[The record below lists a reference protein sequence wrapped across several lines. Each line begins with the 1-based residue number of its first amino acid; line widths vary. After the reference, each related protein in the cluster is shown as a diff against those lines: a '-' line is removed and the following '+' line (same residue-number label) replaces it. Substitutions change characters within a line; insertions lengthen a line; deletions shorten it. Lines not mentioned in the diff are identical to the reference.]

1 MFPNQLACKKKML
14 SRLRKCWEVEGEI
27 VYSWNSQNSTKQLNC
42 PIMEK
47 LWYFVIICIEKKYGV
62 LLLEYVQKIRGLF
75 LFPVFFILEINLY
88 MCKYGLANFWKVFYN
103 SYVFFFFSLTE
114 ILLIAALTI
123 QICHW
128 DQQKSND
135 KVFSYGEQTRPN
147 EAL

>member
-1 MFPNQLACKKKML
+1 MDKFLIMFPNQLACKKKML

-103 SYVFFFFSLTE
+103 SYVFFFFPHRNTFNCCIDNSDLPLRSTKK
-114 ILLIAALTI
+114 
-123 QICHW
+123 QW
-128 DQQKSND
+128 
-135 KVFSYGEQTRPN
+135 
-147 EAL
+147 